1 MRKLLLSLGGFV
13 VAAASYAA
21 PITPEQALSRIGQ
34 AGRGAPVS
42 GMPMQNNM
50 ELQRTLT
57 ASDGMPAVYVFGSDR
72 SQWLI
77 VSADDLAHPLLGRL
91 DTAPVPGEPMPVQLE
106 SWLADI
112 ADAITEARSRNV
124 SPLRVYDSAPDE
136 SDTEGRERVNPLLST
151 NWGQHAPFNNMCP
164 VLGSDNERA
173 LTGCVATAMAQLF
186 AYHRYP
192 EQSTG
197 TGTAMDVTMDLNIR
211 YDYDNMLDNYSDGYN
226 ALQASAVSQLMVAC
240 GYGAGMDYGLT
251 GSGARDINALNAMK
265 NNFGYSKACYY
276 LSSFFSREEWEDML
290 YDNVRE
296 GYPVYYS
303 GNGREGGHAF
313 VIDGYDRGYFHFNW
327 GWNGVYNGHFL
338 LDYMLPAGDY
348 HRFQCAIV
356 NVVPDDED
364 YSYEVEPYLYASEII
379 KSKANEV
386 KISFWNADDEDH
398 VYDIGLIF
406 ENVNDKSD
414 RFSVIRRGRL
424 NFPANQGYDKFTIA
438 VNGADVADKITADA
452 LYKVVPAYCSE
463 GSQLIPMRYSSS
475 EIVGCFYY
483 NPSDGNEITVPD
495 APPGAT
501 ALFMTDVPLSTYA
514 SGEES
519 QTTLSV
525 NLTGTLNNFDPNNEI
540 NEIIRPVLLRLV
552 DEEDADPY
560 YEIVAE
566 GLVYK
571 AWMAPGEVMD
581 FNMTTNF
588 KASYSNQ
595 IPPGHYKLA
604 VLSDNGNR
612 FVSQEYDFE
621 VKAYPGFSALSVK
634 EFGTTAPGN
643 VIPADDMSFDVE
655 FVGGEGIY
663 NRQISVAMWIYSS
676 DGRTLVASLQEN
688 IVPSIF
694 PGESYKW
701 HVKFDSDAVRPGM
714 LYIAAVYGF
723 VPTEEENHLNFT
735 AISDPLRGKIGEAS
749 GIGDVFA
756 DEEVDPDE
764 PVYDLTG
771 RMVAPRF
778 AGAQLAPGIYIVG
791 SRTVLVR

>member
-1 MRKLLLSLGGFV
+1 
-13 VAAASYAA
+13 
-21 PITPEQALSRIGQ
+21 
-34 AGRGAPVS
+34 
-42 GMPMQNNM
+42 MPMQNNM
-50 ELQRTLT
+50 ELQRTVT

-77 VSADDLAHPLLGRL
+77 VSADDLARPLLGRL
-91 DTAPVPGEPMPVQLE
+91 DTAPAPDEPMPVQLE

-112 ADAITEARSRNV
+112 ADAITEARSRHV
-124 SPLRVYDSAPDE
+124 TSLRVYE
-136 SDTEGRERVNPLLST
+136 STPGDNEAESRVPVKPLLST
-151 NWGQHAPFNNMCP
+151 KWDQSSPFNNMCP
-164 VLGSDNERA
+164 VLGADNERA
-173 LTGCVATAMAQLF
+173 LTGCIATAMAQLF
-186 AYHRYP
+186 AHHRYP

-197 TGTAMDVTMDLNIR
+197 TGTAMGNTMDLNIR
-211 YDYDNMLDNYSDGYN
+211 YDYDNMLDSYSNGYN
-226 ALQASAVSQLMVAC
+226 NLQAAAVSQLMVAC
-240 GYGAGMDYGLT
+240 GYATNMKYGLGIS
-251 GSGARDINALNAMK
+251 GSNDILAFNAIK

-276 LSSFFSREEWEDML
+276 ESSFFSRDEWEEML
-290 YDNVRE
+290 YDNIKE

-303 GNGREGGHAF
+303 GRGREGGHAF
-313 VIDGYDRGYFHFNW
+313 LIDGYKKGYFHFNW
-327 GWNGVYNGHFL
+327 GWSGSYDGYFL
-338 LDYMLPAGDY
+338 LDYLIPAGDY
-348 HRFQCAIV
+348 HKNQNAIV
-356 NVVPDDED
+356 NIVPDTEEYSYVVP
-364 YSYEVEPYLYASEII
+364 PYLYASEII
-379 KSKANEV
+379 KSNENEV
-386 KISFWNADDEDH
+386 KISFWNADNEDY

-406 ENVNDKSD
+406 QNINDRSD
-414 RFSVIRRGRL
+414 RFSVVRREGL
-424 NFPANQGYDKFTIA
+424 NFPAHKGYSEFTIE
-438 VNGADVADKITADA
+438 VNGADVADRLNEDDV
-452 LYKVVPAYCSE
+452 YKVMPAYGRKGSE
-463 GSQLIPMRYSSS
+463 LIPMRHSSA

-483 NPSDGNEITVPD
+483 NPDESEKIMVPGT
-495 APPGAT
+495 PPSA
-501 ALFMTDVPLSTYA
+501 AFLFMNEVPLSTYV
-514 SGEES
+514 SDEES

-552 DEEDADPY
+552 EEEGADPY

-571 AWMAPGEVMD
+571 AWMAPGEVKD
-581 FNMTTNF
+581 FNMTTDF
-588 KASYSNQ
+588 KTSYTDQ
-595 IPPGHYKLA
+595 ITPGHYKLA
-604 VLSDNGNR
+604 VLSDNGNH

-663 NRQISVAMWIYSS
+663 DRQISVAMGIYSS

-688 IVPSIF
+688 IVPSIL

-723 VPTEEENHLNFT
+723 VPTEEEHHLNFT

-791 SRTVLVR
+791 SRKVLVR